1 MKKNRKFMSI
11 LLALSV
17 AIAGSPTAYTAADTT
32 TQTENTSDYGRK
44 PDDSYI
50 HRSTGGKKSQTMS
63 SNDYSKE
70 AWGEGWHAHP
80 SNNFLEENEDGTFL
94 RISFFDDEGVFLE
107 TYDADFNFVS
117 SRQLTKGIWTARGY
131 FKGKDARYIVY
142 KQNNYKQSDEKE
154 VVRVV
159 KYDDNWNIL
168 GRCSIS
174 AINTYEAFSSGSVRI
189 LESDGILYI
198 HAAHTMYSSG
208 SLTDDAHH
216 QANMTLEIDE
226 ATMKKVADMTA
237 VSNPKTGYVSHSWNQ
252 FIQAD
257 DNYIYRLDQG
267 DFYPRAISLSK
278 QKKYYEGIDMNHIE
292 DRKDIFN
299 ICGKGQIYTGVS
311 IGGFELIGNTLF
323 TVGNS
328 IDPNTTD
335 SILNMVK
342 WRNVFVNLT
351 DKDTFITKTLWLTNY
366 TADDKILVHTP
377 HTVVVN
383 DGMYVLWEEGY
394 WDQENSDNYA
404 VLTRIAKIKNDGTL
418 DGKIYKICGRLT
430 DCKPILTKKG
440 HIVWYMTNDGSPVFY
455 NVEPARLDDICFDGK
470 GYILLSG
477 TTMKLSQD
485 TYTAIN
491 DGKTHAY
498 KPDVEVYYKGEKLT
512 PDKDYTLSYEDNYTQ
527 GTAYAVI
534 TGKGMFSGWN
544 KTAFTILPAEEN
556 TWEMPNW
563 WGTTKPTQTPS
574 ASAAPTSAPENTPA
588 AAATA
593 KPTKTPSP
601 TATKSPDNTSAATP
615 AARPSST
622 ANVVPLL
629 KITKLKTSRQ
639 SGKRLYVSWKKPS
652 QAKGYEIQYAQSKN
666 FKKKLKTVKKYFSM
680 PSYVTLKKMQKKKTY
695 YIRVRAYTR
704 VRGKKVYGKWSS
716 VKKVKY

>member
-32 TQTENTSDYGRK
+32 TQTKNTSDYGRK

-142 KQNNYKQSDEKE
+142 KQNNYEQSDEKE

-174 AINTYEAFSSGSVRI
+174 AINTYEAFSSGSVRM

-311 IGGFELIGNTLF
+311 IGGFKLIGNTLF

-342 WRNVFVNLT
+342 CRNVFVNLT

-455 NVEPARLDDICFDGK
+455 DVEPARLDDICFDGK

-534 TGKGMFSGWN
+534 TGKGVFSGWN

-588 AAATA
+588 ATA

-615 AARPSST
+615 SARPSST

-639 SGKRLYVSWKKPS
+639 SGKDCMYRGKNHHRR
-652 QAKGYEIQYAQSKN
+652 KGMK
-666 FKKKLKTVKKYFSM
+666 FSM
-680 PSYVTLKKMQKKKTY
+680 H
-695 YIRVRAYTR
+695 RAKISKR
-704 VRGKKVYGKWSS
+704 N
-716 VKKVKY
+716 

>member
-17 AIAGSPTAYTAADTT
+17 AIAGCPTAYTAADTT

-142 KQNNYKQSDEKE
+142 KQNNYEQSDEKE

-174 AINTYEAFSSGSVRI
+174 AINTYEAFSSGSVI
-189 LESDGILYI
+189 MLESDGILYI

-311 IGGFELIGNTLF
+311 IGGFKLIGNTLF

-342 WRNVFVNLT
+342 CRNVFVNLT

-383 DGMYVLWEEGY
+383 DGMYVLWEEEY

-455 NVEPARLDDICFDGK
+455 DVEPARLDDICFDGK

-534 TGKGMFSGWN
+534 TGKGVFSGWN

-588 AAATA
+588 ATA

-615 AARPSST
+615 SARPSST

-639 SGKRLYVSWKKPS
+639 SGKDCMY
-652 QAKGYEIQYAQSKN
+652 
-666 FKKKLKTVKKYFSM
+666 
-680 PSYVTLKKMQKKKTY
+680 
-695 YIRVRAYTR
+695 
-704 VRGKKVYGKWSS
+704 RGKKHHRRKGMKFSMHRAKIS
-716 VKKVKY
+716 KRN

>member
-11 LLALSV
+11 LLAFSV
-17 AIAGSPTAYTAADTT
+17 AIAGCPAAYTAADTT
-32 TQTENTSDYGRK
+32 TQTDNTSDYGRK

-299 ICGKGQIYTGVS
+299 FCGKGQIYTGVS

-351 DKDTFITKTLWLTNY
+351 DKDTFSTKTLWLTNY

-418 DGKIYKICGRLT
+418 DGKIYKICGRLP
-430 DCKPILTKKG
+430 DCKPILT
-440 HIVWYMTNDGSPVFY
+440 
-455 NVEPARLDDICFDGK
+455 
-470 GYILLSG
+470 
-477 TTMKLSQD
+477 
-485 TYTAIN
+485 
-491 DGKTHAY
+491 
-498 KPDVEVYYKGEKLT
+498 
-512 PDKDYTLSYEDNYTQ
+512 
-527 GTAYAVI
+527 
-534 TGKGMFSGWN
+534 
-544 KTAFTILPAEEN
+544 
-556 TWEMPNW
+556 
-563 WGTTKPTQTPS
+563 
-574 ASAAPTSAPENTPA
+574 
-588 AAATA
+588 
-593 KPTKTPSP
+593 
-601 TATKSPDNTSAATP
+601 
-615 AARPSST
+615 
-622 ANVVPLL
+622 
-629 KITKLKTSRQ
+629 
-639 SGKRLYVSWKKPS
+639 
-652 QAKGYEIQYAQSKN
+652 
-666 FKKKLKTVKKYFSM
+666 
-680 PSYVTLKKMQKKKTY
+680 
-695 YIRVRAYTR
+695 
-704 VRGKKVYGKWSS
+704 
-716 VKKVKY
+716 

>member
-17 AIAGSPTAYTAADTT
+17 AIAGCPTAYTAADTT

-174 AINTYEAFSSGSVRI
+174 AINTYEAFSSGSVRM

-394 WDQENSDNYA
+394 WDQENGDNYA

-455 NVEPARLDDICFDGK
+455 DVEPARLDDICFEGK
-470 GYILLSG
+470 GYILFIRNNNETVSG
-477 TTMKLSQD
+477 HLYSDKRRQD
-485 TYTAIN
+485 SC
-491 DGKTHAY
+491 
-498 KPDVEVYYKGEKLT
+498 L
-512 PDKDYTLSYEDNYTQ
+512 
-527 GTAYAVI
+527 
-534 TGKGMFSGWN
+534 
-544 KTAFTILPAEEN
+544 
-556 TWEMPNW
+556 
-563 WGTTKPTQTPS
+563 QT
-574 ASAAPTSAPENTPA
+574 
-588 AAATA
+588 
-593 KPTKTPSP
+593 
-601 TATKSPDNTSAATP
+601 
-615 AARPSST
+615 
-622 ANVVPLL
+622 
-629 KITKLKTSRQ
+629 
-639 SGKRLYVSWKKPS
+639 
-652 QAKGYEIQYAQSKN
+652 
-666 FKKKLKTVKKYFSM
+666 
-680 PSYVTLKKMQKKKTY
+680 
-695 YIRVRAYTR
+695 
-704 VRGKKVYGKWSS
+704 
-716 VKKVKY
+716 

>member
-32 TQTENTSDYGRK
+32 TQTESTSDYGRK

-142 KQNNYKQSDEKE
+142 KQNNYEQSDEKE

-174 AINTYEAFSSGSVRI
+174 AINTYEAFSSGSVRM

-311 IGGFELIGNTLF
+311 IGGFKLIGNTLF

-342 WRNVFVNLT
+342 CRNVFVNLT

-455 NVEPARLDDICFDGK
+455 DVEPARLDDICFDGK

-534 TGKGMFSGWN
+534 TGKGVFSGWN
-544 KTAFTILPAEEN
+544 KTAFTILTAEEN

-588 AAATA
+588 ATA

-615 AARPSST
+615 SARPSST

-639 SGKRLYVSWKKPS
+639 SGKDCMYRGKNHHRR
-652 QAKGYEIQYAQSKN
+652 KGMK
-666 FKKKLKTVKKYFSM
+666 FSM
-680 PSYVTLKKMQKKKTY
+680 H
-695 YIRVRAYTR
+695 RAKISKR
-704 VRGKKVYGKWSS
+704 N
-716 VKKVKY
+716 

>member
-1 MKKNRKFMSI
+1 M
-11 LLALSV
+11 
-17 AIAGSPTAYTAADTT
+17 
-32 TQTENTSDYGRK
+32 
-44 PDDSYI
+44 
-50 HRSTGGKKSQTMS
+50 
-63 SNDYSKE
+63 
-70 AWGEGWHAHP
+70 
-80 SNNFLEENEDGTFL
+80 
-94 RISFFDDEGVFLE
+94 
-107 TYDADFNFVS
+107 
-117 SRQLTKGIWTARGY
+117 
-131 FKGKDARYIVY
+131 
-142 KQNNYKQSDEKE
+142 
-154 VVRVV
+154 
-159 KYDDNWNIL
+159 
-168 GRCSIS
+168 
-174 AINTYEAFSSGSVRI
+174 
-189 LESDGILYI
+189 
-198 HAAHTMYSSG
+198 
-208 SLTDDAHH
+208 
-216 QANMTLEIDE
+216 
-226 ATMKKVADMTA
+226 
-237 VSNPKTGYVSHSWNQ
+237 
-252 FIQAD
+252 
-257 DNYIYRLDQG
+257 
-267 DFYPRAISLSK
+267 
-278 QKKYYEGIDMNHIE
+278 
-292 DRKDIFN
+292 
-299 ICGKGQIYTGVS
+299 
-311 IGGFELIGNTLF
+311 
-323 TVGNS
+323 
-328 IDPNTTD
+328 
-335 SILNMVK
+335 
-342 WRNVFVNLT
+342 
-351 DKDTFITKTLWLTNY
+351 
-366 TADDKILVHTP
+366 
-377 HTVVVN
+377 

-440 HIVWYMTNDGSPVFY
+440 HIVWYMTNDSSPVFY
-455 NVEPARLDDICFDGK
+455 DVEPARLDDICFDGK

-534 TGKGMFSGWN
+534 TGKGVFSGWN

-574 ASAAPTSAPENTPA
+574 ASATPTSAPENTPA

-601 TATKSPDNTSAATP
+601 TATKSPANTPAATSS
-615 AARPSST
+615 ARPSST

-666 FKKKLKTVKKYFSM
+666 FKKKLKTVKKYFST
-680 PSYVTLKKMQKKKTY
+680 PILCDIKKNAEKKRPTISASVHIHGY
-695 YIRVRAYTR
+695 AE
-704 VRGKKVYGKWSS
+704 KKYMANGVP
-716 VKKVKY
+716 

>member
-32 TQTENTSDYGRK
+32 TQTESTSDYGRK

-142 KQNNYKQSDEKE
+142 KQNNYEQSDEKE

-174 AINTYEAFSSGSVRI
+174 AINTYEAFSSGSVRM

-311 IGGFELIGNTLF
+311 IGGFKLIGNTLF

-342 WRNVFVNLT
+342 CRNVFVNLT

-455 NVEPARLDDICFDGK
+455 DVEPARLDDICFDGK

-534 TGKGMFSGWN
+534 TGKGVFSGWN

-588 AAATA
+588 ATA

-615 AARPSST
+615 SARPSST

-639 SGKRLYVSWKKPS
+639 SGKDCMYRGKNHHRR
-652 QAKGYEIQYAQSKN
+652 KGMK
-666 FKKKLKTVKKYFSM
+666 FSM
-680 PSYVTLKKMQKKKTY
+680 H
-695 YIRVRAYTR
+695 RAKISKR
-704 VRGKKVYGKWSS
+704 N
-716 VKKVKY
+716 

>member
-1 MKKNRKFMSI
+1 
-11 LLALSV
+11 
-17 AIAGSPTAYTAADTT
+17 
-32 TQTENTSDYGRK
+32 
-44 PDDSYI
+44 
-50 HRSTGGKKSQTMS
+50 MS

-142 KQNNYKQSDEKE
+142 KQNNYEQSDEKE

-174 AINTYEAFSSGSVRI
+174 AINTYEAFSSGSVRM

-351 DKDTFITKTLWLTNY
+351 DKDTFSTKTLWLTNY

-440 HIVWYMTNDGSPVFY
+440 HIVWYMTNDSSPVFY
-455 NVEPARLDDICFDGK
+455 DVEPARLDDICFDGK

-534 TGKGMFSGWN
+534 TGKGVFSGWN

-588 AAATA
+588 ATA

-615 AARPSST
+615 SARPSST

-639 SGKRLYVSWKKPS
+639 SGKDCMYRGKNHHRR
-652 QAKGYEIQYAQSKN
+652 KGMK
-666 FKKKLKTVKKYFSM
+666 FSM
-680 PSYVTLKKMQKKKTY
+680 H
-695 YIRVRAYTR
+695 RAKISKR
-704 VRGKKVYGKWSS
+704 N
-716 VKKVKY
+716 

>member
-174 AINTYEAFSSGSVRI
+174 AINTYEAFSSGSVRM

-311 IGGFELIGNTLF
+311 IGGFKLIGNTLF

-342 WRNVFVNLT
+342 CRNVFVNLT

-455 NVEPARLDDICFDGK
+455 DVEPARLDDICFDGK

-534 TGKGMFSGWN
+534 TGKGVFSGWT

-588 AAATA
+588 ATA

-615 AARPSST
+615 SARPSST

-639 SGKRLYVSWKKPS
+639 SGKDCMYRGKNHHRR
-652 QAKGYEIQYAQSKN
+652 KGMK
-666 FKKKLKTVKKYFSM
+666 FSM
-680 PSYVTLKKMQKKKTY
+680 H
-695 YIRVRAYTR
+695 RAKISKR
-704 VRGKKVYGKWSS
+704 NGKP
-716 VKKVKY
+716 

>member
-32 TQTENTSDYGRK
+32 TQTKNTSDYGRK

-142 KQNNYKQSDEKE
+142 KQNNYEQSDEKE

-174 AINTYEAFSSGSVRI
+174 AINTYEAFSSGSVRM

-292 DRKDIFN
+292 GRKDIFN

-311 IGGFELIGNTLF
+311 IGGFKLIGNTLF

-342 WRNVFVNLT
+342 CRNVFVNLT

-455 NVEPARLDDICFDGK
+455 DVEPARLDDICFDGK

-534 TGKGMFSGWN
+534 TGKGVFSGWN

-588 AAATA
+588 ATA

-615 AARPSST
+615 SARPSST

-639 SGKRLYVSWKKPS
+639 SGKDCMYRGKNHHRR
-652 QAKGYEIQYAQSKN
+652 KGMK
-666 FKKKLKTVKKYFSM
+666 FSM
-680 PSYVTLKKMQKKKTY
+680 H
-695 YIRVRAYTR
+695 RAKISKR
-704 VRGKKVYGKWSS
+704 N
-716 VKKVKY
+716 

>member
-1 MKKNRKFMSI
+1 M
-11 LLALSV
+11 
-17 AIAGSPTAYTAADTT
+17 
-32 TQTENTSDYGRK
+32 
-44 PDDSYI
+44 
-50 HRSTGGKKSQTMS
+50 
-63 SNDYSKE
+63 
-70 AWGEGWHAHP
+70 
-80 SNNFLEENEDGTFL
+80 
-94 RISFFDDEGVFLE
+94 
-107 TYDADFNFVS
+107 
-117 SRQLTKGIWTARGY
+117 
-131 FKGKDARYIVY
+131 
-142 KQNNYKQSDEKE
+142 
-154 VVRVV
+154 VRVV

-174 AINTYEAFSSGSVRI
+174 AINTYEAFSSGSVRM

-311 IGGFELIGNTLF
+311 IGGFELIDNTLF

-351 DKDTFITKTLWLTNY
+351 D
-366 TADDKILVHTP
+366 
-377 HTVVVN
+377 
-383 DGMYVLWEEGY
+383 
-394 WDQENSDNYA
+394 
-404 VLTRIAKIKNDGTL
+404 
-418 DGKIYKICGRLT
+418 
-430 DCKPILTKKG
+430 CKPILTKKG
-440 HIVWYMTNDGSPVFY
+440 HIVWYMTNDSSPVFY
-455 NVEPARLDDICFDGK
+455 DVEPARLDDICFDGK
-470 GYILLSG
+470 GYIPLSG

-485 TYTAIN
+485 TYTDIN

-534 TGKGMFSGWN
+534 TGKGVFSGWN

-588 AAATA
+588 AADTA

-601 TATKSPDNTSAATP
+601 TATKSPANTPAATP
-615 AARPSST
+615 SARPSST

-666 FKKKLKTVKKYFSM
+666 FKKKLKTVKKYFST

-716 VKKVKY
+716 VKKMKY

>member
-17 AIAGSPTAYTAADTT
+17 AIAGCPTAYTAADTT

-142 KQNNYKQSDEKE
+142 KQNNYEQSDEKE

-174 AINTYEAFSSGSVRI
+174 AINTYEAFSSGSVRM

-311 IGGFELIGNTLF
+311 IGGFKLIGNTLF

-342 WRNVFVNLT
+342 CRNVFVNLT

-455 NVEPARLDDICFDGK
+455 DVEPARLDDICFDGK

-534 TGKGMFSGWN
+534 TGKGVFSGWN

-588 AAATA
+588 ATA

-615 AARPSST
+615 SARPSST

-639 SGKRLYVSWKKPS
+639 SGKDCMY
-652 QAKGYEIQYAQSKN
+652 
-666 FKKKLKTVKKYFSM
+666 
-680 PSYVTLKKMQKKKTY
+680 
-695 YIRVRAYTR
+695 
-704 VRGKKVYGKWSS
+704 RGKKHHRRKGMKFSMHRAKISKRNGKP
-716 VKKVKY
+716 

>member
-174 AINTYEAFSSGSVRI
+174 AINTYEAFSSGSVRM

-311 IGGFELIGNTLF
+311 IGGFKLIGNTLF

-342 WRNVFVNLT
+342 CRNVFVNLT

-455 NVEPARLDDICFDGK
+455 DVEPARLDDICFDGK

-534 TGKGMFSGWN
+534 TGKGVFSGWN

-588 AAATA
+588 ATA

-615 AARPSST
+615 SARPSST

-639 SGKRLYVSWKKPS
+639 SGKDCMYRGKNHHRR
-652 QAKGYEIQYAQSKN
+652 KGMK
-666 FKKKLKTVKKYFSM
+666 FSM
-680 PSYVTLKKMQKKKTY
+680 H
-695 YIRVRAYTR
+695 RAKISKR
-704 VRGKKVYGKWSS
+704 NGKP
-716 VKKVKY
+716 